1 MKKTSQT
8 LKTAAAH
15 AGFLAILGVVASLA
29 VGGVASADPGKYRN
43 PFYKP
48 LLVLNTADDFRAP
61 PVMHLMDTANA
72 SAATTDDFRAPP
84 TDLIQTGSIDAPKN
98 CTRATYK
105 LCAHFH

>member
-61 PVMHLMDTANA
+61 PVLHLMDTANA
-72 SAATTDDFRAPP
+72 SAATVDDFRAPLSDP
-84 TDLIQTGSIDAPKN
+84 IETGSTERENN
-98 CTRATYK
+98 CSGTTYNTCGPEK
-105 LCAHFH
+105 